1 MKSRFLRLSAVLIL
15 LGLLAVMTHRRTIE
29 SSTRKSEPSVS
40 LREPEPSVPAVER
53 QSAPLP
59 SWVAETGEVPAATQ
73 PEAAKDFGAW
83 ASEKIPT
90 PDLVKI
96 EAFQGWVER
105 WKKAPPE
112 ERAAMAEEGEFLA
125 KERRAEFKA
134 LIASNP
140 RAALAQSVPRV
151 IRQDLP
157 KKIVAALE
165 KPVSATGNYQVYMG
179 RPAPGMPIP
188 EGGLTLRYFE
198 TADGMSYKARVFGE
212 MEPVMSRKQVPL
224 RGVAID
230 REMAV
235 SESPVRQLEIG
246 ERIAEGTVVENVCPV
261 SGETT
266 EAVASNEPVTEEAP
280 TVEVGE
286 RLITLCNGS
295 HVTVI
300 DEKYRVYVQASG
312 PGGAGFYM
320 DNFPGTSSRAIGN
333 FRCLYIRITYP
344 DQMTP
349 PNTEDQALNDMK
361 DVARYY
367 RETSY
372 GKLSVTS
379 TVTPL
384 ITLPQTLAWYIA
396 KDAEVDGL
404 GVIHN
409 QARAEARKLG
419 YDSSQYN
426 CIIVRV
432 NGGLRSGA
440 SWGGGDSVW
449 AGWGGMD
456 VLNHECGHSL
466 GINHANYW
474 DTTDGTA
481 YGTGANQEYG
491 NPYDVMGGGGGFSA
505 HYNTITKRVLGWL
518 PANYFHSPRT
528 NGVYRIHAYDQPT
541 LEEGKRYALTVAKD
555 SVRQYNVEYHPARGG
570 LLEDSALVLYSG
582 MGSNAGHL
590 LDTTPGS
597 AGGKSDAG
605 IAVGRTF
612 SDLEADMHFT
622 VLSKNATTPPSLDVA
637 YFKGP
642 FPGNVAPTASFTA
655 SATTINAGDSVT
667 FTATASDSNGDALA
681 YHWEFSDG
689 VAGNGSST
697 FSRVFV
703 LPSQVTAML
712 TVSDMKGGTVRSST
726 VINVGAHGRQTVSG
740 TVTFNSQPLAGVYIS
755 GSGLGCYTNSDGTYS
770 LAGLPTGAVTLSA
783 ALNGYNFNP
792 QFTNPMTVVA
802 GTNTANWT
810 ASASTFV
817 TLTNVADPVEGG
829 ASGTLRLTRTGD
841 TTNALTVLVSPVG
854 GTATKGSD
862 YTFSPDYTASGS
874 FFAFTIP
881 AGSSILNITVA
892 PTNDTSAEGPE
903 TITLQ
908 LASAAGYL
916 SQSANSVVMTVG
928 DNDTS
933 LPQVA
938 VTAPDPYAV
947 EGGSDTGTFTF
958 TRTGTT
964 AAALNLTVAWTG
976 TATNGTDYTTL
987 PTTVTI
993 PANSASTTVTVSPVN
1008 DSAAEVPETIIATIS
1023 ANNTVYL
1030 RNSAAT
1036 TSTVTLT
1043 DDDTP
1048 QVTVSAPDS
1057 SASENGPDSGVF
1069 FITRSGPTTSAL
1081 KVYYG
1086 ISGSALHGT
1095 DYAMLNGEVTI
1106 PAGSSSAPVVI
1117 LPVDD
1122 DIAETSENVVLA
1134 VTTFDN
1140 AYSVGTAFQA
1150 TVTIADNADK
1160 PLVAVRAGTAGVEGS
1175 ANATLIFRAI
1185 GNSPG
1190 NVTVNYTV
1198 SGTATPG
1205 SDYTALSG
1213 SVSIPANGTND
1224 VTVSIPVTND
1234 SAFESTET
1242 IKVTITPSANYSV
1255 YNDGTAEAVIR
1266 DNEGGTE
1273 RVAVSA
1279 YNDSPAEAST
1289 VQGRFY
1295 FSRTGTVGALTVDY
1309 AISGTATSVTDYTG
1323 LSGSAVI
1330 PDGQSGVNVTFVPI
1344 DDSTVEGSES
1354 VTVTVSPR
1362 AGYSPDRPAS
1372 ATLFIA
1378 DNETSTVT
1386 VGFQALAS
1394 ATGESPGVLGEY
1406 RDIPVVLSA
1415 ASANPISVSYTS
1427 GGGTAMGDD
1436 VDWTFA
1442 DASAG
1447 NAAIPGGTLT
1457 FAPGVT
1463 SQNLRV
1469 RIKNDQVREPTEYAV
1484 LRLVN
1489 PAGASFTT
1497 SRNQHNLF
1505 IYDELP
1511 TGLVTEER
1519 WNATNVYTNNTWNT
1533 VAPDYAGFL
1542 SSFTPDQNVADNYS
1556 RRLTGLITAPT
1567 TGAYTFWIAS
1577 DDASRLFV
1585 STDST
1590 SANKVQR
1597 ATVAGFTSFQN
1608 WTANASQQSV
1618 SLSLTAGQS
1627 YYVEVQHQ
1635 EGGSSD
1641 HVSVAWQG
1649 PGFTRTPILT
1659 PIPDNAP
1666 RYVRFAVDASTCL
1679 ETDVSAPMLMAVLD
1693 RPAGATAVTV
1703 NYTTSG
1709 SAISGTDYTLAPGTL
1724 TFNPGEQFKLL
1735 PLAFVADSVGEAP
1748 ESLIVSLS
1756 SPVGAAIASPATHLI
1771 TLIDPGT
1778 PVVNTVFAS
1787 ASSSQSVGTVI
1798 ATSTATVVSPRV
1810 ISSWSIIAGNPN
1822 NAFAINSAGQVTLA
1836 FPGSLPNPGNVQLV
1850 VRATDDLG
1858 SSGDGAV
1865 NIVCNPPSG
1874 QAVSEQRWSGTSAYD
1889 DQDWSGTPI
1898 YSGTLPSLTSAQG
1911 VGDNFSRR
1919 LIGYLK
1925 PTVSGT
1931 YYFWT
1936 ASDDQSRLYLGS
1948 NGYESS
1954 KALIATVNDW
1964 TAFQGWDEEGNQISS
1979 GISLVAGQ
1987 TYWIEAQQVEGGGG
2001 DHVSIAWQGP
2011 GIARQPIPSTVIGPF
2026 VAGAAAGDPDPQ
2038 SAIPGIAITSPANN
2052 ASFFSTNNIPITA
2065 SVTPNGQTVTGVEF
2079 YRDNVLIGTDFQAP
2093 YEATYVNAVTA
2104 ATVNLTAR
2112 ALYLDTFATSPSV
2125 NITVLDANPPV
2136 VATRYFGANSGMAAN
2151 AVLGTATATASS
2163 PRTISSW
2170 AIVGGNAGGAFA
2182 INGAGQISLLQP
2194 TGLPTP
2200 GMINLTVRATD
2211 SAGYSSEG
2219 TIGIFTNSTGPSVW
2233 VNPAGGSWPTVA
2245 NWSNSTAVSGISSIA
2260 DFSVLDL
2267 TANAAVTLDGAR
2279 TVGTLVFGDT
2289 TPSHNWTLSTGTSG
2303 PLTLNTTT
2311 GNPVV
2316 TVNNQTATFNL
2327 VVAGTKGLIKNGP
2340 GTLALGGINTFTGGL
2355 TVNAGTV
2362 SLQPGDYNNA
2372 LPTNSAV
2379 TINNGGTVI
2388 QVNTNVTNNG
2398 TAFTVNAGGTLNY
2411 ASYHA
2416 HLGAITLN
2424 GGTVLGTGSGKY
2436 AGEDFALNGNVTVGG
2451 TTASSISIANGIG
2464 FGNRTF
2470 TVADATTSPAADL
2483 TISGNGAIKGTGIL
2497 TKAGVGTMAVANS
2510 NTYSG
2515 GTNINAGTLLATNT
2529 ASSATGTG
2537 AVTVAASGTIGGN
2550 GTISGAVSISGG
2562 LAPGVNNV
2570 GTLTLGSTLTL
2581 TGTSTTNMQLTKAGA
2596 VLSNDRVL
2604 GATTLTFGG
2613 TLTVSA
2619 SGDALAAGD
2628 SFDLFDAT
2636 THAGSFATVN
2646 LPTLPSG
2653 LVWNT
2658 SQLNTSGTILV
2669 EIGVLPQTITFGS
2682 LAARTFGDASFS
2694 LGATAPSGLTVSYS
2708 SSNPLVAT
2716 VSGNTVT
2723 IVGAG
2728 TTTITASQ
2736 AGNAGYLPATP
2747 VDQVLTVN
2755 KAGQAIT
2762 FGSIATKTFGD
2773 AAFNPGATANS
2784 ALPVSYLSSN
2794 PSVATIAGSTVTIV
2808 GAGSSTIM
2816 ASQSGNGNYLAA
2828 TSVPQ
2833 TLTVNKASQVITF
2846 GALAARSFG
2855 DAAFNLAATSSSSL
2869 SVAYLS
2875 SNPAVATISGN
2886 TVTIVGAGSTTITA
2900 SQSGDTNYLAATS
2913 VPQTLTVGQ
2922 ASQVIT
2928 FGALAAKTYGDASFA
2943 LGAASTSGLSVSYE
2957 SSNPS
2962 VATVSGNT
2970 VTIIGAG
2977 STTITASQAGD
2988 TNYLAATSVPQTLT
3002 VGQASQVITFAALEG
3017 KTFGDAIFSLN
3028 ATSDAGLPVSYS
3040 SSNNSIASVSGNLV
3054 TIVGAGTVNITASQA
3069 GDGNYVAASNVV
3081 RSLTIAKAS
3090 ATVGISGL
3098 AQTYDGW
3105 AKPVTTTTTPSG
3117 LTVSVTYDG
3126 SATVPIAA
3134 GSYAVV
3140 ATIDDPN
3147 HVGSNSATLV
3157 ISNNLVVSASQTLV
3171 LPNGTATYETLLNDG
3186 TLVLGAGSLHI
3197 TGNATNNG
3205 VIRLTG
3211 NAVFEVSGT
3220 FTNTGVIDII
3230 NWSGTLPPGLINSGT
3245 ILDRSAIKVLSTQAS
3260 PTHFTLSVPS
3270 YAGHH
3275 YQLESKADLSDPWTA
3290 IGAPVPGT
3298 GSALNPPVLQFS
3310 PPIDGPHRFYRV
3322 AVTPAP

>member
-15 LGLLAVMTHRRTIE
+15 IGLLAVLAHRRTID
-29 SSTRKSEPSVS
+29 SSTTKSEPSAS
-40 LREPEPSVPAVER
+40 MRER
-53 QSAPLP
+53 QLVSPP
-59 SWVAETGEVPAATQ
+59 SSLTGRDKPAQPNEVEP
-73 PEAAKDFGAW
+73 AKDFGAW

-90 PDLVKI
+90 PDLSKI
-96 EAFQGWVER
+96 DAFQGWVER
-105 WKKAPPE
+105 WKKATPE
-112 ERAAMAEEGEFLA
+112 EREAMVAEGELLA

-134 LIASNP
+134 LIATNP
-140 RAALAQSVPRV
+140 RAALAQSVSRV

-157 KKIVAALE
+157 NEIVASLE

-179 RPAPGMPIP
+179 RPAPGMPMP
-188 EGGLTLRYFE
+188 EEGLTLRYFE

-212 MEPVMSRKQVPL
+212 MEPVMSRKQIPL

-230 REMAV
+230 REFAV

-246 ERIAEGTVVENVCPV
+246 ERIAAGTVVEDVCPV

-300 DEKYRVYVQASG
+300 DEKYRVFVQASG
-312 PGGAGFYM
+312 PGGAGFFM

-333 FRCLYIRITYP
+333 FRCLYIRVTYP
-344 DQMTP
+344 DQMTA
-349 PNTEDQALNDMK
+349 PNTEDQGLNDMK
-361 DVARYY
+361 DVARYF

-372 GKLSVTS
+372 GRLSVTS

-419 YDSSQYN
+419 YDSTQYN

-432 NGGLRSGA
+432 NGGLRSGS

-474 DTTDGTA
+474 NTTDGTA

-491 NPYDVMGGGGGFSA
+491 NPFDVMGGSGGFSA
-505 HYNTITKRVLGWL
+505 HYNTITKRTLGWL
-518 PANYFHSPRT
+518 SPNYFHSPKT

-590 LDTTPGS
+590 LDTTSGS
-597 AGGKSDAG
+597 AGGKNDAG

-622 VLSKNATTPPSLDVA
+622 VLSKNASTPPSLDVA

-642 FPGNVAPTASFTA
+642 FPGNVAPTATFSA
-655 SATTINAGDSVT
+655 SATTINAGESVT

-689 VAGNGSST
+689 VVGDGSST

-712 TVSDMKGGTVRSST
+712 TVSDMKGGTVRRST
-726 VINVGAHGRQTVSG
+726 VINVGAHGKQTVSG
-740 TVTFNSQPLAGVYIS
+740 TVTSNSQPLSGVYVS
-755 GSGLGCYTNSDGTYS
+755 GSGVGCYTNTDGTYS
-770 LAGLPTGAVTLSA
+770 LPGQSLGSVTLSA
-783 ALNGYNFNP
+783 ALNGYTFTPSVVNP
-792 QFTNPMTVVA
+792 LSVVA
-802 GTNTANWT
+802 GTNTVDWT

-817 TLTNVADPVEGG
+817 TLTNIADPVEGG
-829 ASGTLRLTRTGD
+829 ASGTIRLTRTGD

-854 GTATKGSD
+854 GTATKGTD
-862 YTFSPDYTASGS
+862 YNFSPDFTASGS

-881 AGSSILNITVA
+881 AGSASLDITVV
-892 PTNDTSAEGPE
+892 PSNDTTAEGPE

-916 SQSANSVVMTVG
+916 SGSANAIAMTLG
-928 DNDTS
+928 DNDTI

-947 EGGSDTGTFTF
+947 EGGSDTGIFTF
-958 TRTGTT
+958 ARTGSTT
-964 AAALNLTVAWTG
+964 AALNLTVTWTG
-976 TATNGTDYTTL
+976 TATNGADYSTL

-993 PANSASTTVTVSPVN
+993 PANSASTTVSVSPLN
-1008 DSAAEVPETIIATIS
+1008 DTSAEVPETIIATIS
-1023 ANNTVYL
+1023 ANNPVYL

-1048 QVTVSAPDS
+1048 QVTVSVS
-1057 SASENGPDSGVF
+1057 YSTASEDGPDSGVF
-1069 FITRSGPTTSAL
+1069 LITRSGPTTAAL

-1106 PAGSSSAPVVI
+1106 PEGASSAPVVI
-1117 LPVDD
+1117 LPIDD
-1122 DIAETSENVVLA
+1122 DIAEFSENITLA

-1140 AYSVGTAFQA
+1140 AYSVGSDFQA

-1175 ANATLIFRAI
+1175 TNATLVFRAI

-1190 NVTVNYTV
+1190 DVTVNYTV

-1205 SDYTALSG
+1205 SDYTGLSG

-1224 VTVSIPVTND
+1224 VTVTIPVTND

-1242 IKVTITPSANYSV
+1242 IKVTIAPSADYRV
-1255 YNDGTAEAVIR
+1255 YNDGSAEAVIR

-1273 RVAVSA
+1273 RVSVSA
-1279 YNDSPAEAST
+1279 YNDSPAEASS

-1295 FSRTGTVGALTVDY
+1295 FSRTGTVGALTVNY
-1309 AISGTATSVTDYTG
+1309 AISGAATSTIDYTG
-1323 LSGSAVI
+1323 LSGTAVI
-1330 PDGQSGVNVTFVPI
+1330 PDGQSGVNVTFVPL

-1354 VTVTVSPR
+1354 VIVTVSSGT
-1362 AGYSPDRPAS
+1362 GYSPDRPAS

-1378 DNETSTVT
+1378 DSETSTLT

-1394 ATGESPGVLGEY
+1394 AVGEAPGVLGEY

-1415 ASANPISVSYTS
+1415 ASANPISVSFTG

-1463 SQNLRV
+1463 TQNIRV
-1469 RIKNDQVREPTEYAV
+1469 RIKNDLVREATEYAV

-1489 PAGASFTT
+1489 PVGASFTT
-1497 SRNQHNLF
+1497 SRSQHNVF

-1511 TGLVTEER
+1511 AGLVTEER
-1519 WNATNVYTNNTWNT
+1519 WNSANVYNNNTWNT
-1533 VAPDYAGFL
+1533 VAPDYAGYL
-1542 SSFTPDQNVADNYS
+1542 TSFTPDQNAANVFS

-1577 DDASRLFV
+1577 DDASRLYV
-1585 STDST
+1585 STDAT
-1590 SANKVQR
+1590 AANKVQR
-1597 ATVAGFTSFQN
+1597 ANLASATTFQN
-1608 WTANASQQSV
+1608 WTANSSQQSI
-1618 SLSLTAGQS
+1618 SLNLTAGQS

-1635 EGGSSD
+1635 ESGGSD

-1649 PGFTRTPILT
+1649 PGFSRTPILT

-1666 RYVRFAVDASTCL
+1666 RYVRFAVDSSTCL
-1679 ETDVSAPMLMAVLD
+1679 ETDASAPTLMAVLD
-1693 RPAGATAVTV
+1693 RPAGAAAVTV

-1709 SAISGTDYTLAPGTL
+1709 NAISGADYTLAPGTL

-1735 PLAFVADSVGEAP
+1735 PLTFVADSVGESP

-1756 SPVGAAIASPATHLI
+1756 SPVGAAVSTPATHLI

-1778 PVVNTVFAS
+1778 PVVNTVFAT
-1787 ASSSQSVGTVI
+1787 ATSSQTAGTVI
-1798 ATSTATVVSPRV
+1798 ASSTATVVAPRV
-1810 ISSWSIIAGNPN
+1810 VSSWSIIAGNPN

-1836 FPGSLPNPGNVQLV
+1836 IPGSLPNPGNVQLV

-1874 QAVSEQRWSGTSAYD
+1874 QSVTEQRWSGTSAYN
-1889 DQDWSGTPI
+1889 DQDWSGSPI
-1898 YSGTLPSLTSAQG
+1898 YSGALPSLTTAQG

-1919 LIGYLK
+1919 LVGYLK

-1936 ASDDQSRLYLGS
+1936 ASDDRSRLYLGS

-1954 KALIATVNDW
+1954 KTLIATVNDW
-1964 TAFQGWDEEGNQISS
+1964 TAFQGWDEETNQISS

-1987 TYWIEAQQVEGGGG
+1987 TYWIEAQQAEGGGG

-2011 GIARQPIPSTVIGPF
+2011 GIARQPIPSTVMGPF
-2026 VAGAAAGDPDPQ
+2026 VAGAASGDPTPQ
-2038 SAIPGIAITSPANN
+2038 AAMPMVAITSPANN
-2052 ASFFSTNNIPITA
+2052 ASYFSTNNITVTA
-2065 SVTPNGQTVTGVEF
+2065 SVTSSGQTVSGVEF
-2079 YRDNVLIGTDFQAP
+2079 YRDNILIGTDAEAP
-2093 YEATYVNAVTA
+2093 YEATYANAA
-2104 ATVNLTAR
+2104 AAASVNLTAR
-2112 ALYLDTFATSPSV
+2112 ALYLDTFVTAPSV
-2125 NITVLDANPPV
+2125 NITVQDANPPV
-2136 VATRYFGANSGMAAN
+2136 VATKYFGANSGMAAN
-2151 AVLGTATATASS
+2151 TVLGTATATAFS
-2163 PRTISSW
+2163 PRTISAW
-2170 AIVGGNAGGAFA
+2170 AIVGGNTGGAFT
-2182 INGAGQISLLQP
+2182 INSAGQISLLLP
-2194 TGLPTP
+2194 AGLPTP
-2200 GMINLTVRATD
+2200 GMTNLTVRATD
-2211 SAGYSSEG
+2211 SAGYSGEG

-2233 VNPAGGSWPTVA
+2233 INPAGGSWPTGG
-2245 NWSNSTAVSGISSIA
+2245 NWSNSTAVSGASSIA
-2260 DFSVLDL
+2260 DFSVLNL
-2267 TANAAVTLDGAR
+2267 IANAAVTLDGAR
-2279 TVGTLVFGDT
+2279 TVGNLVFGDT
-2289 TPSHNWTLSTGTSG
+2289 TPSHDWTLSTGSAG
-2303 PLTLNTTT
+2303 SLTLNTTT

-2316 TVNNQTATFNL
+2316 TVNNQTATLNL
-2327 VVAGTKGLIKNGP
+2327 VLAGTKGLIKNGA
-2340 GTLALGGINTFTGGL
+2340 GTLSLGGINTFTGGL
-2355 TVNAGTV
+2355 TVNAGTIR
-2362 SLQPGDYNNA
+2362 LQPGDYNNA

-2379 TINNGGTVI
+2379 TINDGATVI

-2398 TAFTVNAGGTLNY
+2398 IAFTVNAGGTLNF

-2424 GGTVLGTGSGKY
+2424 GGTLLGTGSGKY
-2436 AGEDFALNGNVTVGG
+2436 AGEDFLLNGNVTVGG

-2464 FGNRTF
+2464 FASRTF

-2483 TISGNGAIKGTGIL
+2483 TISGNGAIKGAGTL
-2497 TKAGVGTMAVANS
+2497 TKSGPGTMAVATP

-2515 GTNINAGTLLATNT
+2515 GTNITTGALLATNV
-2529 ASSATGTG
+2529 AGSATGTG
-2537 AVTVAASGTIGGN
+2537 AVTVAANGTIGGT
-2550 GTISGAVSISGG
+2550 GTVSGAVSISGG
-2562 LAPGVNNV
+2562 LSPGVNDV
-2570 GTLTLGSTLTL
+2570 GTLTLGSTLNL
-2581 TGTSTTNMQLTKAGA
+2581 AGTSTTSVQLAKAGA
-2596 VLSNDRVL
+2596 ALSNDRVQ
-2604 GATTLTFGG
+2604 GITTLTQGG

-2619 SGDALAAGD
+2619 TGDALAAGD

-2636 THAGSFATVN
+2636 TFTGSFATVN
-2646 LPTLPSG
+2646 LPVLPVG
-2653 LVWNT
+2653 LAWNT
-2658 SQLNTSGTILV
+2658 SQLNSAGIIFV
-2669 EIGVLPQTITFGS
+2669 ETGVLPQTITFGA
-2682 LAARTFGDASFS
+2682 LAARIFGDAPFS
-2694 LGATAPSGLTVSYS
+2694 LGGTASSGLTVSYS
-2708 SSNPLVAT
+2708 SSNASVAT
-2716 VSGNTVT
+2716 VSGDVVTVVGAGTTTITATQAGNAGYLAATPVDQILTVNKAAQAITFGSIAAKTYGDASFTLGGSASSGLSLGYVSSDPTVATISGNSVTIIGAGSTTITASQAGDSNYLAATPVPQSLTVNQASQVLTFGALTPKTFGDPTFNLAATASSALSVSYLSSNPSVATISGSTVT

-2728 TTTITASQ
+2728 TTTITA
-2736 AGNAGYLPATP
+2736 A
-2747 VDQVLTVN
+2747 
-2755 KAGQAIT
+2755 
-2762 FGSIATKTFGD
+2762 
-2773 AAFNPGATANS
+2773 
-2784 ALPVSYLSSN
+2784 
-2794 PSVATIAGSTVTIV
+2794 
-2808 GAGSSTIM
+2808 
-2816 ASQSGNGNYLAA
+2816 
-2828 TSVPQ
+2828 
-2833 TLTVNKASQVITF
+2833 
-2846 GALAARSFG
+2846 
-2855 DAAFNLAATSSSSL
+2855 
-2869 SVAYLS
+2869 
-2875 SNPAVATISGN
+2875 
-2886 TVTIVGAGSTTITA
+2886 
-2900 SQSGDTNYLAATS
+2900 
-2913 VPQTLTVGQ
+2913 
-2922 ASQVIT
+2922 
-2928 FGALAAKTYGDASFA
+2928 
-2943 LGAASTSGLSVSYE
+2943 
-2957 SSNPS
+2957 
-2962 VATVSGNT
+2962 
-2970 VTIIGAG
+2970 
-2977 STTITASQAGD
+2977 QAGD

-3002 VGQASQVITFAALEG
+3002 VGQASHEITFGALAT
-3017 KTFGDAIFSLN
+3017 KTFGDASFTLG
-3028 ATSDAGLPVSYS
+3028 ATSSSGLSVSYE
-3040 SSNNSIASVSGNLV
+3040 SSNPAVATVSGNTV
-3054 TIVGAGTVNITASQA
+3054 TIIGAGTTTITAAQA
-3069 GDGNYVAASNVV
+3069 GDTNHLAAAAVPQPLQVSKAEATV
-3081 RSLTIAKAS
+3081 SLTGLSQPYDGNQKE
-3090 ATVGISGL
+3090 VGI
-3098 AQTYDGW
+3098 
-3105 AKPVTTTTTPSG
+3105 VTSPLS
-3117 LTVSVTYDG
+3117 LSALVTYNG
-3126 SATVPIAA
+3126 SSSPPMAP
-3134 GSYAVV
+3134 GSYSVAVV
-3140 ATIDDPN
+3140 LDDPN
-3147 HVGSNSATLV
+3147 HQGGTTGTLV
-3157 ISNNLVVSASQTLV
+3157 ITNNLVVTGFQTLV
-3171 LPNGTATYETLLNDG
+3171 FPGGSATYDSLSNQG
-3186 TLVLGAGSLHI
+3186 NLVLGSGTLHI
-3197 TGNATNNG
+3197 TGEATNGG
-3205 VIRLTG
+3205 VLRLSG
-3211 NAVFEVSGT
+3211 NAVLEVSGT

-3230 NWSGTLPPGLINSGT
+3230 NWSGTLPPGLINLGT
-3245 ILDRSAIKVLSTQAS
+3245 ILDRSSIKVLSSQAS
-3260 PTHFTLSVPS
+3260 STQFTLSVPS
-3270 YAGHH
+3270 FAGHL
-3275 YQLESKADLSDPWTA
+3275 YQLESKVDLSGPWSP

-3298 GSALNPPVLQFS
+3298 GSALNPPAMQFS
-3310 PPIDGPHRFYRV
+3310 PPIDGPRRFYRV
-3322 AVTPAP
+3322 VVSPGP

>member
-1 MKSRFLRLSAVLIL
+1 MKSRFFRLFAVLIL
-15 LGLLAVMTHRRTIE
+15 LGLLAVLPHRKTTD
-29 SSTRKSEPSVS
+29 STTTKSEPSAS
-40 LREPEPSVPAVER
+40 ARQR
-53 QSAPLP
+53 QSISQP
-59 SWVAETGEVPAATQ
+59 STITEGDKAAQPTEAEPAT
-73 PEAAKDFGAW
+73 DFGAW
-83 ASEKIPT
+83 ASEKIAT
-90 PDLVKI
+90 PDLAKI
-96 EAFQGWVER
+96 DAFQVWAER
-105 WKKAPPE
+105 WKKAAPE
-112 ERAAMAEEGEFLA
+112 DRAAMAAEGELLA

-134 LIASNP
+134 LIATNP

-157 KKIVAALE
+157 KEIVASLE

-188 EGGLTLRYFE
+188 DEGLTLRYFE
-198 TADGMSYKARVFGE
+198 TPDGMSYKARVFGE
-212 MEPVMSRKQVPL
+212 MEPVMSRKQIPL
-224 RGVAID
+224 RGVSID
-230 REMAV
+230 RELAV
-235 SESPVRQLEIG
+235 AESPVRQLEIG
-246 ERIAEGTVVENVCPV
+246 ERIATGTVVEDVCPV
-261 SGETT
+261 SGKTT
-266 EAVASNEPVTEEAP
+266 EAVASNEPVTEETP
-280 TVEVGE
+280 TVELGE

-300 DEKYRVYVQASG
+300 DEKYRTLVQASG
-312 PGGAGFYM
+312 PGGAGFYL
-320 DNFPGTSSRAIGN
+320 DNFPGTSSKAIGN
-333 FRCLYIRITYP
+333 FRCLYIRVTYP

-349 PNTEDQALNDMK
+349 PNTEDQGLSDMK

-367 RETSY
+367 REASF

-404 GVIHN
+404 AVIHN

-419 YDSSQYN
+419 YDSTQYN

-466 GINHANYW
+466 GLNHANYW
-474 DTTDGTA
+474 STTDGTA
-481 YGTGANQEYG
+481 YGTGANEEYG
-491 NPYDVMGGGGGFSA
+491 NPYDVMGGSGGFSA
-505 HYNTITKRVLGWL
+505 HYNTISKRALGWL
-518 PANYFHSPRT
+518 PANYYHSPAT
-528 NGVYRIHAYDQPT
+528 NGVYRIYAYDQPT

-570 LLEDSALVLYSG
+570 LLNDSALVLYSG

-597 AGGKSDAG
+597 AGGKNDAG

-622 VLSKNATTPPSLDVA
+622 VLSKNTTTPPSIDVA

-642 FPGNVAPTASFTA
+642 FPGNVAPTATFTA
-655 SATTINAGDSVT
+655 SANTINAGDSVT
-667 FTATASDSNGDALA
+667 FTATASDSNGDALS

-689 VAGNGSST
+689 VAGDGSST
-697 FSRVFV
+697 FTRVFV
-703 LPSQVTAML
+703 LPAQVTAML
-712 TVSDMKGGTVRSST
+712 TVSDMKGGTVRRST
-726 VINVGAHGRQTVSG
+726 VINVGAHGKQTVSG
-740 TVTFNSQPLAGVYIS
+740 TVTLNSQPLPGVYVS
-755 GSGLGCYTNSDGTYS
+755 GSGLGCYTNVDGTYS
-770 LAGLPTGAVTLSA
+770 LAGQPIGSVTLA
-783 ALNGYNFNP
+783 ASLNGYTFTPSVANP
-792 QFTNPMTVVA
+792 LTVVA
-802 GTNTANWT
+802 GTNTVNWT
-810 ASASTFV
+810 ATGSTFV
-817 TLTNVADPVEGG
+817 TLANVADPAEGG
-829 ASGTLRLTRTGD
+829 ASGTFRLTRIGD
-841 TTNALTVLVSPVG
+841 TSGALTVLVSPVG
-854 GTATKGSD
+854 GTATKTTD
-862 YTFSPDYTASGS
+862 YTFTPDYTASGS

-881 AGSSILNITVA
+881 AGSATLDIAVA
-892 PTNDTSAEGPE
+892 VVNDSTAEGPE

-916 SQSANSVVMTVG
+916 SGSGNAVVMTVG

-933 LPQVA
+933 LPLVR

-947 EGGSDTGTFTF
+947 EGGSDTGTFIF
-958 TRTGTT
+958 TRTGVTT
-964 AAALNLTVAWTG
+964 SAVSLTVAWTG
-976 TATNGTDYTTL
+976 TATNGTDYSTL

-993 PANSASTTVTVSPVN
+993 PANSSSTTVTVTPLN

-1036 TSTVTLT
+1036 TSTITLT

-1057 SASENGPDSGVF
+1057 SASEAGPDSGVF
-1069 FITRSGPTTSAL
+1069 LITRSGPATSAL

-1117 LPVDD
+1117 LPIDD
-1122 DIAETSENVVLA
+1122 DLAEPSENVTLA

-1140 AYSVGTAFQA
+1140 AYSVGAAFQS

-1160 PLVAVRAGTAGVEGS
+1160 PLVAVRAGTVGVEGS
-1175 ANATLIFRAI
+1175 TNATLIFRGI
-1185 GNSPG
+1185 GNSLG

-1224 VTVSIPVTND
+1224 VTVTIPVTD
-1234 SAFESTET
+1234 DLSFEAAET
-1242 IKVTITPSANYSV
+1242 VKVTITPSASYSV

-1273 RVAVSA
+1273 RVSVSA
-1279 YNDSPAEAST
+1279 YNDSPAEASS

-1295 FSRTGTVGALTVDY
+1295 FSRTGTVGALTVNY
-1309 AISGTATSVTDYTG
+1309 AISGTANSASDYTG
-1323 LSGSAVI
+1323 LSGTAVI
-1330 PDGQSGVNVTFVPI
+1330 PDGQSGVNVTFVPL

-1354 VTVTVSPR
+1354 VTVTVSPG

-1372 ATLFIA
+1372 ATLFIT

-1394 ATGESPGVLGEY
+1394 ANGESPGVLGEY
-1406 RDIPVVLSA
+1406 RDVPVVLSA
-1415 ASANPISVSYTS
+1415 ASANPISVSYTG

-1447 NAAIPGGTLT
+1447 NAAISEGTLT

-1463 SQNLRV
+1463 TQNIRV
-1469 RIKNDQVREPTEYAV
+1469 RIKNDLVREPNEYAV

-1489 PAGASFTT
+1489 PVGASFTT

-1505 IYDELP
+1505 IFDEVP
-1511 TGLVTEER
+1511 AGLVTEER

-1533 VAPDYAGFL
+1533 VAPDYTGFL
-1542 SSFTPDQNVADNYS
+1542 TSFTPDQNVANVFS

-1577 DDASRLFV
+1577 DNASRLFI

-1590 SANKVQR
+1590 AANKVQR
-1597 ATVAGFTSFQN
+1597 ASLATATSFQN
-1608 WTANASQQSV
+1608 WTANSSQQSI
-1618 SLSLTAGQS
+1618 SLNLTAGQS

-1635 EGGSSD
+1635 ETGGSD

-1649 PGFTRTPILT
+1649 PGFSRTPILT

-1666 RYVRFAVDASTCL
+1666 RVVRFAVDSSTCL
-1679 ETDVSAPMLMAVLD
+1679 ETDASAPMLMAILD

-1709 SAISGTDYTLAPGTL
+1709 TAISGTDYTLTPGTL

-1735 PLAFVADSVGEAP
+1735 PLTFVADSVGEAP

-1756 SPVGAAIASPATHLI
+1756 SPVGAAVSSPATHLI
-1771 TLIDPGT
+1771 TLLDPGT

-1787 ASSSQSVGTVI
+1787 ATSSQTIGTVI
-1798 ATSTATVVSPRV
+1798 ATSTATVISPRV
-1810 ISSWSIIAGNPN
+1810 VSSWSIIAGNPN

-1836 FPGSLPNPGNVQLV
+1836 LPGSLPNPGNVQLV

-1874 QAVSEQRWSGTSAYD
+1874 QAVTEQRWSGSSAYD
-1889 DQDWSGTPI
+1889 DQIWSGTPI

-1911 VGDNFSRR
+1911 VGDNYSRR
-1919 LIGYLK
+1919 IVGYLK
-1925 PTVSGT
+1925 PTVSGI

-1964 TAFQGWDEEGNQISS
+1964 TAFQGWDEETNQISS

-2001 DHVSIAWQGP
+2001 DHVSVAWQGP
-2011 GIARQPIPSTVIGPF
+2011 GIARQPIPATVMAPF
-2026 VAGAAAGDPDPQ
+2026 VAGAASGDPTPQ
-2038 SAIPGIAITSPANN
+2038 AAIPVVAITSPTNS
-2052 ASFFSTNNIPITA
+2052 ASFFSTNNITVTA
-2065 SVTPNGQTVTGVEF
+2065 SVTSNGQTITGLEF
-2079 YRDNVLIGTDFQAP
+2079 YRDNVLIGTDTVAP
-2093 YEATYVNAVTA
+2093 YEATYANATA
-2104 ATVNLTAR
+2104 AASVNLTAR
-2112 ALYLDTFATSPSV
+2112 ALYLDTFVTSPSV
-2125 NITVLDANPPV
+2125 NIVVQDSNPPV
-2136 VATRYFGANSGMAAN
+2136 VASRYFAANSGMSAN
-2151 AVLGTATATASS
+2151 TALGSATATLSS
-2163 PRTISSW
+2163 PRTLSLW
-2170 AIVGGNAGGAFA
+2170 AIVAGNTGSIFS
-2182 INGAGQISLLQP
+2182 INSTSGQISLQQP
-2194 TGLPTP
+2194 SSLPAP
-2200 GMINLTVRATD
+2200 GMIYLTVRATD
-2211 SAGYSSEG
+2211 SAGYAGDG
-2219 TIGIFTNSTGPSVW
+2219 TIGIFCNSTGSSVW
-2233 VNPAGGSWPTVA
+2233 VNANGGSWPTGG
-2245 NWSNSTAVSGISSIA
+2245 NWSNSTAVTGASSVA

-2289 TPSHNWTLSTGTSG
+2289 SARHNWTLSTGSAG

-2316 TVNNQTATFNL
+2316 TVNNQTATLNL
-2327 VVAGTKGLIKNGP
+2327 VVAGTKGLIKNGA

-2388 QVNTNVTNNG
+2388 HANTNVTNNG
-2398 TAFTVNAGGTLNY
+2398 IAFTVNAGGTLSLT
-2411 ASYHA
+2411 SYHA
-2416 HLGAITLN
+2416 HVPSLTLN
-2424 GGTVLGTGSGKY
+2424 GGAVVGSGSGKY
-2436 AGEDFALNGNVTVGG
+2436 NGEDFALDGNVTVGG

-2464 FGNRTF
+2464 FGSRTF

-2497 TKAGVGTMAVANS
+2497 TKAGVGTMAVS
-2510 NTYSG
+2510 SPNTYSG
-2515 GTNINAGTLLATNT
+2515 GTNINAGTFLATNV
-2529 ASSATGTG
+2529 AGSATGTG
-2537 AVTVAASGTIGGN
+2537 AVTVAASATIGGN
-2550 GTISGAVSISGG
+2550 GTVSGAVSISGG
-2562 LAPGVNNV
+2562 LAPGVNDV
-2570 GTLTLGSTLTL
+2570 GALTVGGTLTLA
-2581 TGTSTTNMQLTKAGA
+2581 GTSTSTMQLAKAGA
-2596 VLSNDRVL
+2596 ALSNDRVL

-2613 TLTVSA
+2613 RLTVSA
-2619 SGDALAAGD
+2619 SGDALTVGD
-2628 SFDLFDAT
+2628 SFDLFDAIT
-2636 THAGSFATVN
+2636 YSGSFTTVN
-2646 LPTLPSG
+2646 LPTLSSG

-2658 SQLNTSGTILV
+2658 TQLNTAGIILV
-2669 EIGVLPQTITFGS
+2669 ETGVLPQTITFGT
-2682 LAARTFGDASFS
+2682 LATKTFGDAPFS
-2694 LGATAPSGLTVSYS
+2694 PGATASSGLTVSYS
-2708 SSNPLVAT
+2708 SSAPAVASVSESTITILSAGTATITASQSGNAGYLPATSVDQILTVNKASQAITFGALAARTFGSGTFSLAGSASSGLPVSYQSSNTSVAT
-2716 VSGNTVT
+2716 IAGNTVT

-2736 AGNAGYLPATP
+2736 AGDSNYLLATPVPQTLTVSQASQTITFGSIATKTFGSGNFSLAGSASSGLSVGYQSLNPAVATISGSTVTIVGAGTATITASQVGNASYLAATP

-2755 KAGQAIT
+2755 KAAQTIT
-2762 FGSIATKTFGD
+2762 FGALTSKTFGD
-2773 AAFNPGATANS
+2773 ATFNLGATASS
-2784 ALPVSYLSSN
+2784 ALSASYLSSN
-2794 PSVATIAGSTVTIV
+2794 PDVATIA
-2808 GAGSSTIM
+2808 
-2816 ASQSGNGNYLAA
+2816 
-2828 TSVPQ
+2828 
-2833 TLTVNKASQVITF
+2833 
-2846 GALAARSFG
+2846 
-2855 DAAFNLAATSSSSL
+2855 
-2869 SVAYLS
+2869 
-2875 SNPAVATISGN
+2875 GN
-2886 TVTIVGAGSTTITA
+2886 TVTIVGAGT
-2900 SQSGDTNYLAATS
+2900 
-2913 VPQTLTVGQ
+2913 
-2922 ASQVIT
+2922 
-2928 FGALAAKTYGDASFA
+2928 
-2943 LGAASTSGLSVSYE
+2943 
-2957 SSNPS
+2957 
-2962 VATVSGNT
+2962 
-2970 VTIIGAG
+2970 
-2977 STTITASQAGD
+2977 TTITASQAGD

-3002 VGQASQVITFAALEG
+3002 VNKASQAITFAALDG

-3040 SSNNSIASVSGNLV
+3040 SSNNSIATVSGSLV

-3069 GDGNYVAASNVV
+3069 GSENHMAASDVV
-3081 RSLTIAKAS
+3081 RSLTIAQAS

-3098 AQTYDGW
+3098 AQTYDGLS
-3105 AKPVTTTTTPSG
+3105 KPVTTSTTPFG
-3117 LTVSVTYDG
+3117 LAVSVTYNG
-3126 SATVPIAA
+3126 SATVPVAA

-3140 ATIDDPN
+3140 ATINDSN
-3147 HVGSNSATLV
+3147 HVGSNAATLV
-3157 ISNNLVVSASQTLV
+3157 ITNNLVVSGSQTLV
-3171 LPNGTATYETLLNDG
+3171 LPNATATYQSLLNDG
-3186 TLVLGAGSLHI
+3186 TLVLGAGTLHI

-3211 NAVFEVSGT
+3211 NAVFDVSGT
-3220 FTNTGVIDII
+3220 FTNAGVIDII
-3230 NWSGTLPPGLINSGT
+3230 NWSGTLPPGIVGSGT
-3245 ILDRSAIKVLSTQAS
+3245 ILDRSAIKVISTQSSA
-3260 PTHFTLSVPS
+3260 TQFTLSVPS
-3270 YAGHH
+3270 YAGHL
-3275 YQLESKADLSDPWTA
+3275 YQLESKADLSGAWVPL
-3290 IGAPVPGT
+3290 GAPVPGT
-3298 GSALNPPVLQFS
+3298 GGALNPPAMQFT
-3310 PPIDGPHRFYRV
+3310 PALDGPRRFYRV
-3322 AVTPAP
+3322 VVSPAP